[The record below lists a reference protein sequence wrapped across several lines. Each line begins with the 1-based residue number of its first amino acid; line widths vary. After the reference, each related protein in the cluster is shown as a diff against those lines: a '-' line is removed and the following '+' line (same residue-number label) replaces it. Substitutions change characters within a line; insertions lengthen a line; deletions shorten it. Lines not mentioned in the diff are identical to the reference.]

1 MPDSF
6 KESLADL
13 LLKLVFKAVERKKST
28 KIVILLKI
36 FSKILHEGVY

>member
-6 KESLADL
+6 RESLADL
-13 LLKLVFKAVERKKST
+13 RLKRVLKAVERQKST

-36 FSKILHEGVY
+36 FSKILHERVY